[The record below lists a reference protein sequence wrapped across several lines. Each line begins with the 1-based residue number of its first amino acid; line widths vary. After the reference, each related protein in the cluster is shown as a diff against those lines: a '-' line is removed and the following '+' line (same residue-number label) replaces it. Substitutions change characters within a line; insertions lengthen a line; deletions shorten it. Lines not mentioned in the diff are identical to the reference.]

1 LQSLPAGGAQDGGA
15 EGGGGSPDGGDEGQ
29 YRAGRSNTR
38 FQFPGDDTPEIGRR
52 SKTSSVA
59 PVVAGSAADTTTT
72 VAPDWDEV
80 CKVLCKTGDGGSLC
94 NCDLS
99 PFFS

>member
-1 LQSLPAGGAQDGGA
+1 MMVEQKEEEDLRMEETKASIEQGDPTHGSSSQEMTLQRSV
-15 EGGGGSPDGGDEGQ
+15 DE
-29 YRAGRSNTR
+29 
-38 FQFPGDDTPEIGRR
+38 E
-52 SKTSSVA
+52 TSSVA